1 MKTSKRITALV
12 LALVLCLA
20 LAACGGK
27 GDGPKKATIGVGF
40 FSASGNATVATKE
53 FLAGLEEKLNVSFQY
68 TVLSQTDE
76 AQNISKVQELIAAGC
91 DGIIITMDMGMDSIL
106 AECKAADVYVAGFL
120 CDFDSS
126 YRNNYDGVF
135 KHPNFLGSVADGD
148 CGEDVTRGYAF
159 FDSLIEYN
167 EKHTDA
173 PIKHVSMCTFPSY
186 AFPLQ
191 QTYVKQFTE
200 KLDEY
205 NTANPDKA
213 IEYDPYDTETDVLQF
228 RAMDSTYF
236 SKHEGVD
243 AIISFCSGTMV
254 YPSMVSAGK
263 DKTIKLF
270 ASGYGDGDNAVFG
283 SKGAFQTEMVSGV
296 EAIVYPLVLLLNK
309 INGVEFPD
317 QPAEAERRS
326 CASFIINSDED
337 MALFEKNIYLTA
349 KAEDALLSADD
360 VYNMTA
366 FGNENATYAD
376 LVAFLSHMTI
386 DDLK

>member
-40 FSASGNATVATKE
+40 FSASGNATVATKAY
-53 FLAGLEEKLNVSFQY
+53 LASLEDKLNVTFQY

-106 AECKAADVYVAGFL
+106 SECKAADVYVAGFL

-148 CGEDVTRGYAF
+148 CGDDVTRGYAF

-167 EKHTDA
+167 DKHADA

-205 NTANPDKA
+205 NAANPDKA
-213 IEYDPYDTETDVLQF
+213 IAYDPYDTETDVLQF

-236 SKHEGVD
+236 SKHDGVD

-296 EAIVYPLVLLLNK
+296 EAITYPLVLLLNK
-309 INGVEFPD
+309 INGAEYAD
-317 QPAEAERRS
+317 QPKEAERRS

-360 VYNMTA
+360 VYNLTA

-376 LVAFLSHMTI
+376 LVAFLGHMTI